1 MGELNLI
8 NDLEYRTLI
17 ADIFANNSK
26 PIAEG

>member
-17 ADIFANNSK
+17 AEIFVNNSK
-26 PIAEG
+26 PIA